1 MLYSIPMA
9 VKGPNN
15 FFQGEGF
22 WHKMKRRKVP
32 MRKCVASQEMFPKK
46 ELIRIVRTPENEL
59 VIDPTGKKSGR
70 GAYLCAKMEYID
82 LAQKKKAL
90 DRALKV
96 QVPSELYDQ
105 LRDYV
110 REHQG
115 NE

>member
-1 MLYSIPMA
+1 MCGITRNVSE
-9 VKGPNN
+9 KGTDPDRENA
-15 FFQGEGF
+15 G
-22 WHKMKRRKVP
+22 KRTGHRPDRK
-32 MRKCVASQEMFPKK
+32 K
-46 ELIRIVRTPENEL
+46 IR
-59 VIDPTGKKSGR
+59 R

>member
-1 MLYSIPMA
+1 
-9 VKGPNN
+9 
-15 FFQGEGF
+15 
-22 WHKMKRRKVP
+22 

-96 QVPSELYDQ
+96 QVPTELYDQ

-110 REHQG
+110 REYQG